1 MRIHEFI
8 DYLPLWCLF
17 LATAAVA
24 LLSIEAGFR
33 LGRYRS
39 TFAEPEKET
48 AAGTIAGAT
57 LGLLAFLLA
66 FTFGMASSRYE
77 VRRQVF
83 LSEVTAIGTTYLRT
97 DLLPEPYRSESRD
110 LLREYVDLR
119 REDLHPENIAQALRR
134 AEALQGRLWSRAA
147 AAGKAAPGSIV
158 AGLYIQSLNEVID
171 LQTKRVAAVLRSRV
185 PGVIWIV
192 LYAITILS
200 MAATGYHSGLS
211 SARRP
216 LDIPILALVF
226 AAVMFL
232 IADLDRPREGMIRV
246 DQQSMV
252 ELRNSMEAPVP

>member
-8 DYLPLWCLF
+8 DCLPLWSLF

-48 AAGTIAGAT
+48 AAGTIVGAT

-66 FTFGMASSRYE
+66 FTFGIASSRYDE
-77 VRRQVF
+77 RRQV
-83 LSEVTAIGTTYLRT
+83 LLTEVTAIETAYLRT
-97 DLLPEPYRSESRD
+97 NLLPEPYRGESRD

-119 REDLHPENIAQALRR
+119 REELHPENIAQALRR
-134 AEALQGRLWSRAA
+134 SEALQGRLWSRAE
-147 AAGKAAPGSIV
+147 AAGMAAPGSIV

-171 LQTKRVAAVLRSRV
+171 LQTKRMVLGMRSRV

-200 MAATGYHSGLS
+200 MTATGYHTGLS

-216 LDIPILALVF
+216 LAIPVLALVF

-246 DQQSMV
+246 DQQAMV
-252 ELRNSMEAPVP
+252 ELRNSMKASGP